1 MATNQS
7 IGFQYSVQQQNSVQ
21 HSIDN
26 NTERTVYQNTS
37 LDFSIRSPRTT
48 EATIPTTKETPKH
61 STEDSSCA
69 VFHHGHT
76 VLHEFRRCCVDGSS
90 KLFASGDQ
98 CRSFPVQTA
107 RYAVAPMPAREDL
120 RMARLRG
127 RGVLIDCWSSG
138 GNPSHSFMGLAQAAI
153 LADWLN
159 RTGGPPLRWVLTRGC
174 SMHTGSAASAA
185 LQNALDALLF
195 GTGLASPHHVP
206 LWDLPLRAEGMA
218 CFEHGVA
225 APAYAGFPPAR
236 WRPLL
241 LGRLRLLIGV
251 ARPPPAA
258 RGPCA
263 GAGVVRVGVYY
274 RSGTADVNRLRRMCN
289 LDAALAAL
297 AGLVGQ
303 DNVAAF
309 TSNESMSLA
318 SQVELFDRFDVLVGP
333 HGSQWAMSWFAERPR
348 VIIEVQAVF
357 GAFDLRQAMQSRG
370 RGHHFLISSGHELY
384 QNECTGVEEEVTARA
399 RRMCAPQNFD
409 GTLMLCDDAG
419 RLPACAGVP
428 RCRPERPEDW
438 RQLLA
443 FKYQSTRVNVTA
455 LREHVATAI
464 ALINLPPCKDR
475 DGWD

>member
-1 MATNQS
+1 MIAAFDFEDENANANATDPAPGPASAAGESPDPGLASNCS
-7 IGFQYSVQQQNSVQ
+7 SFQFR
-21 HSIDN
+21 
-26 NTERTVYQNTS
+26 RTVFY
-37 LDFSIRSPRTT
+37 DFQR
-48 EATIPTTKETPKH
+48 
-61 STEDSSCA
+61 
-69 VFHHGHT
+69 V
-76 VLHEFRRCCVDGSS
+76 CVDGSS
-90 KLFASGDQ
+90 HMFTNGPQCAASG
-98 CRSFPVQTA
+98 RRTA
-107 RYAVAPMPAREDL
+107 MYKASRMPGRAAQRTA
-120 RMARLRG
+120 ARLRG
-127 RGVLIDCWSSG
+127 SGILIDCYSSQ
-138 GNPSHSFMGLAQAAI
+138 GNPSHSFMGLVQATELVEWI
-153 LADWLN
+153 N
-159 RTGGPPLRWVLTRGC
+159 RTGAAADWVLSRGC
-174 SMHTGSAASAA
+174 SMHTGSPVSAA
-185 LQNALDALLF
+185 LQNALDAVLF
-195 GTGLASPHHVP
+195 GTGLLDPYRVP
-206 LWDLPLRAEGMA
+206 LWDLPVGSDLLV
-218 CFEHGVA
+218 CFDRGVA

-236 WRPLL
+236 WRPFLIP
-241 LGRLRLLIGV
+241 RLNNIIGV
-251 ARPPPAA
+251 SPSAARPCARPAA
-258 RGPCA
+258 A
-263 GAGVVRVGVYY
+263 GGGAAGIAVGVYY
-274 RSGTADVNRLRRMCN
+274 RSGTTNVNRLRRMCN

-464 ALINLPPCKDR
+464 ALIDLPSCKNL